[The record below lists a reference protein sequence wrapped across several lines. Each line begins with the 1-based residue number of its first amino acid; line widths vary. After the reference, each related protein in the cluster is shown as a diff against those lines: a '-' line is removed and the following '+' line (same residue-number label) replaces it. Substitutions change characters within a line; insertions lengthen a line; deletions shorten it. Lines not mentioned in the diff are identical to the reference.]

1 MKYLKYLTL
10 CCFLFSG
17 INLQAQDYPKADP
30 ADVESI
36 DAIITALYDVISGP
50 AGEKRDWDRMRSL
63 FFREATLTAV
73 GLEPEGSTRV
83 SPMTVESYIRRAG
96 SSLEANGFFEEEVGR
111 TSDTYGHI
119 TQVFST
125 YISKRTADGEVF
137 QRGINSIQLMYASDR
152 YWIVNV
158 LWFSENDEFP
168 IPEKY
173 LNLKKK

>member
-1 MKYLKYLTL
+1 
-10 CCFLFSG
+10 
-17 INLQAQDYPKADP
+17 
-30 ADVESI
+30 VESI

-111 TSDTYGHI
+111 TSDNHCDAEALL
-119 TQVFST
+119 
-125 YISKRTADGEVF
+125 RRADAVMLLPPAAAGCWTFVCSS
-137 QRGINSIQLMYASDR
+137 Q
-152 YWIVNV
+152 
-158 LWFSENDEFP
+158 
-168 IPEKY
+168 EK
-173 LNLKKK
+173 